1 MNIKENRQ
9 SFAQGA
15 VILMV
20 STMLAK
26 IIGAIFKIPLSN
38 LLGDGGFGYFSF
50 AYDLFAPLYMLSTVG
65 FPVAAAKLF
74 SDNENLSISTV
85 KKAFLKLSLVF
96 FAVFFIGSFFISL
109 KSGDLKSFCCYAAIS
124 PSIIFCGVMSVY
136 RGYFEGRENMLPVA
150 ISDVI
155 LALGKLFLGLSFT
168 LLAFKISD
176 KSYFAA
182 AAAVFGVTLG
192 CAASEIYLYLRIKKS
207 VLFPS
212 VSQSTLN
219 TKQILK
225 TTIPI
230 AAAALAGSM
239 TNIIDSFTVKTMLG
253 SRISPDLLNPM
264 YGVRSKAYTIF
275 GFVISFVSV
284 IGISAVSSIVKK
296 RDNGNNKNTVKSVMN
311 LSAVISVPAGLGMAV
326 LSGPIMNLLFSGEY
340 TKLYGG
346 EMLFAYGIAAVFAGL
361 CIPLITVMQSYSFEI
376 AALSAVAFGAAVKL
390 VLNIILF
397 SVSTLGVKACAYTTA
412 AAYFLM
418 LVFLLLFLIL
428 KKVLN
433 FKMLLIYL
441 LPVFPSAVSV
451 SAAFFT
457 ANIKSGSLIFTALAV
472 LFAAVSYFALVLL
485 FRIIDLKE
493 LKKS

>member
-1 MNIKENRQ
+1 
-9 SFAQGA
+9 
-15 VILMV
+15 
-20 STMLAK
+20 
-26 IIGAIFKIPLSN
+26 
-38 LLGDGGFGYFSF
+38 
-50 AYDLFAPLYMLSTVG
+50 
-65 FPVAAAKLF
+65 
-74 SDNENLSISTV
+74 
-85 KKAFLKLSLVF
+85 
-96 FAVFFIGSFFISL
+96 
-109 KSGDLKSFCCYAAIS
+109 
-124 PSIIFCGVMSVY
+124 
-136 RGYFEGRENMLPVA
+136 
-150 ISDVI
+150 
-155 LALGKLFLGLSFT
+155 
-168 LLAFKISD
+168 
-176 KSYFAA
+176 
-182 AAAVFGVTLG
+182 
-192 CAASEIYLYLRIKKS
+192 
-207 VLFPS
+207 
-212 VSQSTLN
+212 
-219 TKQILK
+219 
-225 TTIPI
+225 
-230 AAAALAGSM
+230 
-239 TNIIDSFTVKTMLG
+239 MLG

-296 RDNGNNKNTVKSVMN
+296 RDNGNNKTTVKSVMN

-376 AALSAVAFGAAVKL
+376 AALSAVAFGAALKL

-418 LVFLLLFLIL
+418 LVFLLVFLIL